1 MISLKATHDLVDNI
15 ENRTM
20 NIQEIRDKIEDLLL
34 ELKECKKDCKIALWR
49 ARQKMLCLLL
59 SFTIIGATSY
69 GAVSSVNTIYEV
81 NKDKNENIN
90 EENIKNYELRTAE
103 QIIYL
108 LLDTI
113 TIFLGSIGIFFSNY
127 LYKKDKES
135 YELEREDYLDKRE
148 LLLDLIINYREELN
162 SNSALLNTLK
172 IIVDNTKVLEEDE
185 ELLDAVKSLIN
196 SQKDNINFI
205 RDKELKYNL

>member
-81 NKDKNENIN
+81 NKEKKENIN
-90 EENIKNYELRTAE
+90 EENIKNYELKTAE
-103 QIIYL
+103 QITYL

-135 YELEREDYLDKRE
+135 YELE
-148 LLLDLIINYREELN
+148 
-162 SNSALLNTLK
+162 
-172 IIVDNTKVLEEDE
+172 IVDNTKVLEEDE